1 VVVIM
6 PRDSADMLEL
16 HAQRPLV
23 LIASEG
29 EWLGRSLENV
39 LESNGY
45 SVLRIESGRKAL
57 EVARRTNPDAIILD
71 DSLPDI
77 AGVDVCRALRDDPL
91 FHHATPIFITAAAQH
106 AGRVRTAAYAA
117 GAWEY
122 CTQPLEVETL
132 LAKLATF
139 IRAGRD
145 VESFR
150 SKALIDRLT
159 GLYSQHGLRQ
169 WVEQLGAQALRKQAA
184 MACVAVMPD
193 ASATPST
200 ALSAEQASDLVAE
213 FTTVCRNHSRR
224 SDVVG
229 YLGDSRVAILAPDT
243 DAAGVERLID
253 RLQEAVGAVI
263 KGSRRRGSGA
273 LRAGYCAVSN
283 LATANLAPVEL
294 VSRAEIALDYAARGR
309 TSASVSFEATLG

>member
-1 VVVIM
+1 MI
-6 PRDSADMLEL
+6 EL

-23 LIASEG
+23 LIASDG

-45 SVLRIESGRKAL
+45 SVLRVESGRKAL

-106 AGRVRTAAYAA
+106 AGRVRTAAYEA

-122 CTQPLEVETL
+122 CTQPLDVETL
-132 LAKLATF
+132 LAKLSTF
-139 IRAGRD
+139 IRASKD
-145 VESFR
+145 VESSR
-150 SKALIDRLT
+150 SKSLIDRLT
-159 GLYSQHGLRQ
+159 GLYSQHGLQQ
-169 WVEQLGAQALRKQAA
+169 WLEQLGAQALRKQGAI
-184 MACVAVMPD
+184 ACVVVMPEGP
-193 ASATPST
+193 ASSTP
-200 ALSAEQASDLVAE
+200 ALTDEQSSDLLAE
-213 FTTVCRNHSRR
+213 FTSVCRNHSRK

-243 DAAGVERLID
+243 DVAGVQRLID
-253 RLQEAVGAVI
+253 RLQDALGVAS
-263 KGSRRRGSGA
+263 KGRRGRPSGA
-273 LRAGYCAVSN
+273 LRAGYCAVAN
-283 LATANLAPVEL
+283 LATANLAPSEFVR
-294 VSRAEIALDYAARGR
+294 RAETALDHAARGR
-309 TSASVSFEATLG
+309 TSASVNFEALLS